1 MLDNNL
7 GGAMIWT
14 LDNDDFRGLCTGEPS
29 PLVSTVRDVL
39 FGSNLIA
46 GSSSRRSVARSADG
60 PQERSS
66 TDTDVLRF
74 DDEASAPEEEVAEPP
89 KRRNTLRKL
98 VQNRQAAKNR

>member
-29 PLVSTVRDVL
+29 PLVSTVRDIL

-60 PQERSS
+60 PQERSES
-66 TDTDVLRF
+66 DSLLRF
-74 DDEASAPEEEVAEPP
+74 DDEAASAPEEEVAEPP
-89 KRRNTLRKL
+89 KRRNTLRRL
-98 VQNRQAAKNR
+98 VQNRQAARNR